1 MWRLLGHSKS
11 KKKMETRMGMGET
24 QFKQQARGV
33 LRGGK
38 AEDRGMENKK
48 LCSSSTNTTENLE
61 IGVLVPV

>member
-1 MWRLLGHSKS
+1 
-11 KKKMETRMGMGET
+11 MGET